1 MGATT
6 QVLLENNPL
15 RSSTGIQPAHV
26 TINSDQ
32 WKNIS
37 HSSLNNIE
45 LHSTSSSMDVDVP
58 KLNAPLIPL
67 GSRSS
72 KKEVQQTH
80 HDDIYNSSS
89 VVDNLVQT
97 NRSTYSSLPETNTN
111 HNESFT
117 SLKSNCN

>member
-6 QVLLENNPL
+6 QVLFENNPL

-32 WKNIS
+32 WKNTS

-45 LHSTSSSMDVDVP
+45 LHSTGSSMDVDVP

-80 HDDIYNSSS
+80 HDDISAVN
-89 VVDNLVQT
+89 NLVQT